1 MKGSHEIEQL
11 TPEGEPK
18 AKYGFRILETATM
31 TMIVRVF
38 SYVALITVP
47 SSQEEGGM
55 KQMIVVKEDALLNIP
70 AERERVTV
78 SMTLT
83 VSTLAGQD
91 VAMICV

>member
-1 MKGSHEIEQL
+1 
-11 TPEGEPK
+11 
-18 AKYGFRILETATM
+18 M

-55 KQMIVVKEDALLNIP
+55 KQMIVVKEDALLNIL

-78 SMTLT
+78 NQIVIASNLVGLNVAMIF
-83 VSTLAGQD
+83 VSTLYISQ
-91 VAMICV
+91 

>member
-1 MKGSHEIEQL
+1 MSNLFH
-11 TPEGEPK
+11 
-18 AKYGFRILETATM
+18 RIVETATM

-55 KQMIVVKEDALLNIP
+55 KQMIVVKEDALLNIH

-78 SMTLT
+78 NQIVIASNL
-83 VSTLAGQD
+83 VGPN
-91 VAMICV
+91 VAMIFVLTLYISQ